1 MSPEETKKD
10 HNFKSIVNLFF
21 EVGAL
26 AQTPRSGFF
35 FLGSGSQS
43 VAEHT
48 NRVAYIGMV
57 LAMLDSSVDSGKVV
71 KMCLLHDLAE
81 ARTSDLNYV
90 HQKYVTADEESAIYS
105 LAKTLDFG
113 NELLDI
119 LREYKERQTKEA
131 ILAKDADNIEWILSL
146 KEQADIGNARAESW
160 MPSAIKR
167 LKTEVARK
175 VAMEILTTKADEW
188 WFKPD
193 DDFWVNRTGA
203 NMDKRW

>member
-1 MSPEETKKD
+1 MSSEYS
-10 HNFKSIVNLFF
+10 NYKSVVNLFF

-57 LAMLDSSVDSGKVV
+57 LAMLDPTVDSGKVV

-105 LAKTLDFG
+105 LVKTLDFG
-113 NELLDI
+113 DQLLT
-119 LREYKERQTKEA
+119 LLNEYKERTSKES
-131 ILAKDADNIEWILSL
+131 IMAKDADNLEWILSL
-146 KEQADIGNARAESW
+146 KEQADIGNARADTW
-160 MPSAIKR
+160 MPSAIAR
-167 LKTEVARK
+167 LKTEIGRK
-175 VAMEILTTKADEW
+175 LAMEILTTKADEW
-188 WFKPD
+188 WFNKD
-193 DDFWVNRTGA
+193 DEFWVTRKGS

>member
-1 MSPEETKKD
+1 MSSE
-10 HNFKSIVNLFF
+10 NINYKSVVNLFF

-26 AQTPRSGFF
+26 ANTPRSGFF

-57 LAMLDSSVDSGKVV
+57 LAMLDPTVDSGKVV

-105 LAKTLDFG
+105 LVKTLDFG
-113 NELLDI
+113 DQLLT
-119 LREYKERQTKEA
+119 LLKEYKGRTSKES
-131 ILAKDADNIEWILSL
+131 IMAKDADNLEWILSL
-146 KEQADIGNARAESW
+146 KEQADIGNARAETW
-160 MPSAIKR
+160 MPSAIAR
-167 LKTEVARK
+167 LKTEVGRK
-175 VAMEILTTKADEW
+175 LAMEILTTKADEW
-188 WFKPD
+188 WFNKD
-193 DDFWVNRTGA
+193 DEFWVNRKGS

>member
-1 MSPEETKKD
+1 M
-10 HNFKSIVNLFF
+10 FF

-26 AQTPRSGFF
+26 ANTPRSGFF

-90 HQKYVTADEESAIYS
+90 HQKYVTADEESAIKA
-105 LAKTLDFG
+105 LVKTLDFG
-113 NELLDI
+113 DKLLELLE
-119 LREYKERQTKEA
+119 EYKRRESREA
-131 ILAKDADNIEWILSL
+131 LLAKDADNLEWILSL
-146 KEQADIGNARAESW
+146 KEQSDIGNSRAESW
-160 MPSAIKR
+160 MPSAVQR
-167 LKTEVARK
+167 LKTEVAK
-175 VAMEILTTKADEW
+175 KLAMEILTTKADAW

-193 DDFWVNRTGA
+193 DEFWVKRTGS
-203 NMDKRW
+203 DQSKRW

>member
-1 MSPEETKKD
+1 MVDNST
-10 HNFKSIVNLFF
+10 NYKSIVNLFF

-26 AQTPRSGFF
+26 ANTPRSGFF

-57 LAMLDSSVDSGKVV
+57 LAMLDSGIDSGKVL

-90 HQKYVTADEESAIYS
+90 HQKYVTADEETAIRE
-105 LAKTLDFG
+105 LVKTLDFG
-113 NELLDI
+113 DQLLELLE
-119 LREYKERQTKEA
+119 EYKRRESKEA
-131 ILAKDADNIEWILSL
+131 ILAKDADNLEWILSL
-146 KEQADIGNARAESW
+146 KEQSDIGNNRAESW
-160 MPSAIKR
+160 LPSAVQR
-167 LKTEVARK
+167 LKTDVAKK

-193 DDFWVNRTGA
+193 DEFWVNRRGS
-203 NMDKRW
+203 DQSKRW

>member
-1 MSPEETKKD
+1 MSSE
-10 HNFKSIVNLFF
+10 NINYKSVVNLFF

-26 AQTPRSGFF
+26 ANTPRSGFF

-105 LAKTLDFG
+105 LVKTLDFG
-113 NELLDI
+113 DQLLT
-119 LREYKERQTKEA
+119 LLNEYKERTSKES
-131 ILAKDADNIEWILSL
+131 IMAKDADNLEWILSL
-146 KEQADIGNARAESW
+146 KEQADIGNARAETW
-160 MPSAIKR
+160 MPSAIAR
-167 LKTEVARK
+167 LKTEVGRK

-188 WFKPD
+188 WFNKD
-193 DDFWVNRTGA
+193 DEFWVNRKGS

>member
-1 MSPEETKKD
+1 MQDGKTT
-10 HNFKSIVNLFF
+10 NYKSIVNLFF

-26 AQTPRSGFF
+26 ANTPRSGFF

-90 HQKYVTADEESAIYS
+90 HQKYVTADEETAIHE
-105 LAKTLDFG
+105 LVKTLDFG
-113 NELLDI
+113 DQLLS
-119 LREYKERQTKEA
+119 LLQEYKDRTSKES
-131 ILAKDADNIEWILSL
+131 IMAKDADNLEWILSL
-146 KEQADIGNARAESW
+146 KEQADIGNARAETW
-160 MPSAIKR
+160 IPSAVAR
-167 LKTEVARK
+167 LKTEVGKRI
-175 VAMEILTTKADEW
+175 AMEILTTKADEW
-188 WFKPD
+188 WFKKD
-193 DDFWVNRTGA
+193 DEFWVDRKGS

>member
-1 MSPEETKKD
+1 MSSTD
-10 HNFKSIVNLFF
+10 YKSIVNLFF

-26 AQTPRSGFF
+26 ANTPRSGFF

-57 LAMLDSSVDSGKVV
+57 MAMLDSTVDSGKVV

-90 HQKYVTADEESAIYS
+90 HQKYVTADEESAIHA

-113 NELLDI
+113 DQILALLT
-119 LREYKERQTKEA
+119 EYKERRSAES
-131 ILAKDADNIEWILSL
+131 IMAKDADNLEWILSL
-146 KEQADIGNARAESW
+146 KEQADIGNVRAETW
-160 MPSAIKR
+160 IPSAIKR
-167 LKTEVARK
+167 LKTDVAKRI
-175 VAMEILTTKADEW
+175 AMEILTTKADEW

-193 DDFWVNRTGA
+193 DEFWVNRRGA